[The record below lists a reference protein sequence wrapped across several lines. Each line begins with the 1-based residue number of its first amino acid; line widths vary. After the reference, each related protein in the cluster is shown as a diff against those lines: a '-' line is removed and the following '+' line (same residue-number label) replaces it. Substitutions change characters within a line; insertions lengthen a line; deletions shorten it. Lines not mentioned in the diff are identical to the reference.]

1 MTCSSTAVPAIAI
14 TRAGTLSTKAAFY
27 LLASITVSF
36 LAGSAAP
43 TPLYPLYQAKW
54 GFSPVTVTIV
64 FGVYAIAVLVALLVA
79 GRLSDHVGRKPVL
92 MASILTQIATMLLF
106 AVAADEAAL
115 IAARILQGLATGAAV
130 AAVGAGLLELDK
142 ARGTTANAIAPML
155 GTATGAIT
163 AGLAVQYL
171 PAPTHLIY
179 LVLGGVFAL
188 QMIGVG
194 MMAET
199 TALRPGAVAS
209 LVPQFNF
216 SAAVRVPF
224 LIAVPVLVATW
235 ALAGF
240 YASLGPSLVR
250 TMTGSH
256 SYLIGGLVLF
266 VIAGSAV
273 ISVLSLQQRDA
284 GSMMVIGTALLIAGT
299 ATVVASLPLRSVTG
313 FFIGSAVAGLGFGG
327 GFQGAVRS
335 VVAHAA
341 PRDRAGVLSVI
352 FVVSYLAMGAPA
364 VAAGYSV
371 ALLGNIFATARDF
384 GVFVMI
390 LSALALAGAMLRR
403 STARVANAASVPT
416 PLRG

>member
-1 MTCSSTAVPAIAI
+1 MTCATTAVPTAPL
-14 TRAGTLSTKAAFY
+14 TPAGTLSRTTAFY

-54 GFSPVTVTIV
+54 GFSPVTVTVV
-64 FGVYAIAVLVALLVA
+64 FGIYAIAVLVALLIA

-92 MASILTQIATMLLF
+92 IASTVMQAATMLLF
-106 AVAADEAAL
+106 AAAADEVAL
-115 IAARILQGLATGAAV
+115 IAARVLQGLATGAAV
-130 AAVGAGLLELDK
+130 AAVGAGLLDLDK
-142 ARGTTANAIAPML
+142 TRGTTANAIAPML
-155 GTATGAIT
+155 GTATGAIA

-179 LVLGGVFAL
+179 LALGGVFVL
-188 QMIGVG
+188 QTIGVT

-199 TALRPGAVAS
+199 TALRPGALAS
-209 LVPQFNF
+209 LKPQFNL

-240 YASLGPSLVR
+240 YASLGPALVR

-284 GSMMVIGTALLIAGT
+284 GSMMVIGTALLLAGT
-299 ATVVASLPLRSVTG
+299 AVVIAALSFRSVSA
-313 FFIGSAVAGLGFGG
+313 FFIGSSIAGLGFGG

-335 VVAHAA
+335 VVAHAV

-352 FVVSYLAMGAPA
+352 FVVSYLSMGAPA

-371 ALLGNIFATARDF
+371 AVLGDIFTTARDF
-384 GVFVMI
+384 GVVVMI
-390 LSALALAGAMLRR
+390 LSALALGGAAVRRLTGRAAGGDV
-403 STARVANAASVPT
+403 SVAAS
-416 PLRG
+416 RS